1 MFWKIFPVLSNKD
14 VILNLL
20 ELGDSCNYLAHA
32 LVPSSAKRFATQ
44 TLVISKLDGRKD
56 LVWDVAF
63 TIWRSQQTSSCP
75 KLVTLKHKN
84 KAWKLFKIKTK
95 TLERRQ
101 CSNCWLWTG
110 KRLLGSYWK
119 DEHFLKT
126 RSGISYV
133 ML

>member
-1 MFWKIFPVLSNKD
+1 MLSNKD

-63 TIWRSQQTSSCP
+63 TI
-75 KLVTLKHKN
+75 
-84 KAWKLFKIKTK
+84 
-95 TLERRQ
+95 
-101 CSNCWLWTG
+101 
-110 KRLLGSYWK
+110 
-119 DEHFLKT
+119 
-126 RSGISYV
+126 
-133 ML
+133 

>member
-1 MFWKIFPVLSNKD
+1 MLSNKD

-63 TIWRSQQTSSCP
+63 TIRRSQQTSSCP

-84 KAWKLFKIKTK
+84 KA
-95 TLERRQ
+95 
-101 CSNCWLWTG
+101 
-110 KRLLGSYWK
+110 
-119 DEHFLKT
+119 
-126 RSGISYV
+126 
-133 ML
+133 